1 MSYELKNSKRMLVA
15 DSPLLPR
22 RGAVGGR
29 GAKDRKISAANL
41 VQAAQAMGFCRALLP
56 RVDSELREILAAA
69 RPDDRWAERQTI
81 YSFVV

>member
-1 MSYELKNSKRMLVA
+1 MPVA
-15 DSPLLPR
+15 YHGTTRQAPC
-22 RGAVGGR
+22 ANAGGR
-29 GAKDRKISAANL
+29 AAKDRKISAANL